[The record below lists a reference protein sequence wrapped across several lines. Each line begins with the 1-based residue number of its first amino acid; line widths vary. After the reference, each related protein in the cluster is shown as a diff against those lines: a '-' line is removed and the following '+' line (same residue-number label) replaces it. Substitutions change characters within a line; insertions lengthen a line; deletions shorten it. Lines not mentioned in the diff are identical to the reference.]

1 MQSIDSIRKK
11 YEPKKENLISIFHEI
26 QDNNPKQFIGEEE
39 LKKVSSFLN
48 LTMSEIYGVVTYY
61 SMLST
66 IPRGKYLIRLCHS
79 PVCDIVGSDKI
90 ATKIKE
96 LLKIDFNETT
106 IDGMFTLEKCECLGL
121 CGNKPS
127 MMINKEVFTGLT
139 ESNAEL
145 IIESLKNN

>member
-1 MQSIDSIRKK
+1 MKSIDSILNK
-11 YEPKKENLISIFHEI
+11 YEPKKENLISILHDI
-26 QDNNPKQFIGEEE
+26 QDNNPKQFIDEED
-39 LKKVSSFLN
+39 LKKISSYLK

-66 IPRGKYLIRLCHS
+66 TPRGKYLIRLCNS
-79 PVCDIVGSDKI
+79 PVCNIVGSEKI
-90 ATKIKE
+90 AFKIKE
-96 LLKIDFNETT
+96 LLDIDFNETT
-106 IDGMFTLEKCECLGL
+106 NDGMFTLEKCECLGL

-139 ESNAEL
+139 ENNVEI